1 MKIGLICPYNITKG
15 GGVQEIV
22 RAMYKEL
29 SGRGHEVRIIT
40 PEPREMADEF
50 RTEEMIFVGG
60 AADFRSPLATTAQIS
75 AAKDMALIDEMLG
88 RENFDILHFHEP
100 WVPMLSRQI
109 LSRSEAINIA
119 TFHAKLPETVMS
131 RTLATVV
138 APYTAAV
145 LRHLDCLTAVS
156 MAAAE
161 YVRSMTDAP
170 VEIIPNG
177 IDLSDFKPP
186 ASFADIHKP
195 VKTILFLGR
204 LERRK
209 GVIHL
214 LRAYQKL
221 VETCS
226 DVELVIAGDG
236 PDRRKLEYKVEE
248 LELPNVTF
256 LGYVSDAQKHQLLRS
271 ADLFCAPALYGESFG
286 IVLLEAMA
294 SGLVTVAGNNPGYAS
309 VMQELGSI
317 SLVNPKEP
325 AEFARRMDVML
336 HDEGLRRLWRK
347 WGLSY
352 VKQFNYPAIVD
363 EYERVYRT
371 AHKAATPVAELV

>member
-1 MKIGLICPYNITKG
+1 MKIGLVCPYNMAKG

-22 RAMYKEL
+22 RAMHKEL
-29 SGRGHEVRIIT
+29 SKRGHEVRIIT
-40 PEPREMADEF
+40 PESREINDEH
-50 RTEEMIFVGG
+50 RTKEMIFIGGG
-60 AADFRSPLATTAQIS
+60 ADFKSFATTSQIS
-75 AAKDMALIDEMLG
+75 AAADGEDIEKML
-88 RENFDILHFHEP
+88 EEEQFDILHFHEP

-109 LSRSEAINIA
+109 LARSRSINIA
-119 TFHAKLPETVMS
+119 TFHAKLPDTVMS

-138 APYTAAV
+138 TPYTKSV
-145 LRHLDCLTAVS
+145 LRYLDHLTAVS
-156 MAAAE
+156 EAAAE
-161 YVRSMTDAP
+161 YVKTLTTASVD
-170 VEIIPNG
+170 IIPNG
-177 IDLSDFKPP
+177 IDLSEFKAPDTF
-186 ASFADIHKP
+186 SDIHKP

-214 LRAYQKL
+214 LNAYAKL
-221 VETCS
+221 VERCS

-248 LELPNVTF
+248 LELPNVKF
-256 LGYVSDAQKHQLLRS
+256 LGYVTDAQKHKLLRTS
-271 ADLFCAPALYGESFG
+271 DLFCVPALYGESFG

-317 SLVNPKEP
+317 SLVNPKQPDEL
-325 AEFARRMDVML
+325 ARRMDVML

-347 WGLSY
+347 WGMAY
-352 VKQFNYPAIVD
+352 VKQFNYPLIVD
-363 EYERVYRT
+363 KYEKIYET
-371 AHKAATPVAELV
+371 AHKVEIPVAELV